1 MNPLPPEPN
10 SQPLKSE
17 NKNMVIIRF
26 SAGVL
31 TGVIIAALYWSYAD
45 WFGSAQSLTTNIL
58 GCLTLAFICGFLTYK
73 WGYKMI
79 EILLMSTPLE

>member
-10 SQPLKSE
+10 SQPSKLQ
-17 NKNMVIIRF
+17 NRNMVIIRF

-31 TGVIIAALYWSYAD
+31 TGMIIAAIYWSYAD

-58 GCLTLAFICGFLTYK
+58 GCLTLGIICGLFTYK

-79 EILLMSTPLE
+79 EILLSSIP